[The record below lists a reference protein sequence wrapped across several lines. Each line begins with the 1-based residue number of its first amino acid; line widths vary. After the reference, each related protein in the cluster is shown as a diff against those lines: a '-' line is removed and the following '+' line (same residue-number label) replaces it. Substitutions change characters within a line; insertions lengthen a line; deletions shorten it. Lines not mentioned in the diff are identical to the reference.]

1 MEVEAP
7 AMHDAIT
14 PTLTDDIRRRVCG
27 EYLEMPGLRLT
38 CAQAQR
44 LWGLDEQTCLLL
56 FATLVSDGFLECQTD
71 GRYAR
76 LTDGAFAFP
85 PPRMV
90 RMARTQSLVKHAS

>member
-1 MEVEAP
+1 
-7 AMHDAIT
+7 MHDSST
-14 PTLTDDIRRRVCG
+14 PNDDIRRRVCG
-27 EYLEMPGLRLT
+27 EYMEMPGLRLT

-56 FATLVSDGFLECQTD
+56 FASLVRDGFLHRNID

-85 PPRMV
+85 TTRMV
-90 RMARTQSLVKHAS
+90 RVPRTQSVARRAS